1 MGESAL
7 SQTKGARCD
16 YHTVTKGLQS
26 RERTEHAACIEAMK
40 IDEKQSQAT
49 ILKTL
54 HMVESINQS

>member
-16 YHTVTKGLQS
+16 YHKITKGLQS

-40 IDEKQSQAT
+40 IDEKQ
-49 ILKTL
+49 
-54 HMVESINQS
+54 